1 MMNSKSDQEMMR
13 KFKELIQTPV
23 KEAVK
28 EVSKTFGNKEFLIQ
42 SVEVSTCYPSEF
54 ALKII
59 EGHVLAV
66 SDLKHGVG
74 SKITILSS
82 IKEVKAILSTLLETE
97 SNTKFDEYEIS
108 IFSELANRFTTTLLN
123 RLGKSLHASLDCTPF
138 DTIVITQD
146 RVGFTPFESRIL
158 SLSVK
163 IQLEETSFDLKFYI
177 EQNVF
182 TTLLEAKSGSKE
194 EDIKIKEVRLPKFVE
209 NNDQL
214 HDSSTMNNLDLIM
227 NVPLKVSI
235 VIGQAKKKVKE
246 IMSITSG
253 YVIELDKQIG
263 APVDIVVN
271 DQPLAKGEV
280 VVIDENF
287 AIRITEIVN
296 VSNLATK
303 D

>member
-1 MMNSKSDQEMMR
+1 MNSKSDQELIR
-13 KFKELIQTPV
+13 KIKDLIQIPI
-23 KEAVK
+23 KEAIK

-42 SVEVSTCYPSEF
+42 GIEVSTCYPSEF

-59 EGHVLAV
+59 EGYVLAIA
-66 SDLKHGVG
+66 DLKHSVG
-74 SKITILSS
+74 SKMTILSS
-82 IKEVKAILSTLLETE
+82 MKEVKTILSTLLETE
-97 SNTKFDEYEIS
+97 SNTKFDEYELS
-108 IFSELANRFTTTLLN
+108 IFSELANRFSTTFLN
-123 RLGKSLHASLDCTPF
+123 RLGKSVHANLDCTPF

-158 SLSVK
+158 SLSIK
-163 IQLEETSFDLKFYI
+163 IQLEATFFDLKFYI

-182 TTLLEAKSGSKE
+182 TTLIETISGTKE
-194 EDIKIKEVRLPKFVE
+194 EDLKIKEVRLPKFVD
-209 NNDQL
+209 NNDKLQD
-214 HDSSTMNNLDLIM
+214 HTTMNNLDLIM

-235 VIGQAKKKVKE
+235 VIGSAKKKVKE

-296 VSNLATK
+296 VSNLVVK

>member
-1 MMNSKSDQEMMR
+1 MMNSKSDQEMI
-13 KFKELIQTPV
+13 KKIKDLIQIPV
-23 KEAVK
+23 KEAIK

-42 SVEVSTCYPSEF
+42 SIDVSTCYPSEF
-54 ALKII
+54 ALKIT
-59 EGHVLAV
+59 EGNILAV
-66 SDLKHGVG
+66 SDLKYTVG

-97 SNTKFDEYEIS
+97 SNTKFDEYELS
-108 IFSELANRFTTTLLN
+108 IFSELANRFTSTLLT
-123 RLGKSLHASLDCTPF
+123 RFGKSVKTSLECTPF
-138 DTIVITQD
+138 DTLVVTKD

-158 SLSVK
+158 LLTVK
-163 IQLEETSFDLKFYI
+163 VQLEETTFDIRFNI

-182 TTLLEAKSGSKE
+182 TTLIENVSGSKD
-194 EDIKIKEVRLPKFVE
+194 EDIKLKEVRLPKFVD
-209 NNDQL
+209 NNDKL
-214 HDSSTMNNLDLIM
+214 HDNSNINNLDLIL

-263 APVDIVVN
+263 APVDIIVN
-271 DQPLAKGEV
+271 DQHLAKGEV

-296 VSNLATK
+296 VTNLIAK